1 MKNKK
6 KTDYNVVRYFK
17 MDITRLKSVKNYA
30 DKVAKKTPQRV
41 YQMAEEGKIKRIDID
56 GVAFIYT

>member
-1 MKNKK
+1 MENSKTMTKRKNYYLDINRLQSI
-6 KTDYNVVRYFK
+6 KT
-17 MDITRLKSVKNYA
+17 YA

-41 YQMAEEGKIKRIDID
+41 YQMAEEGKIERVDVD